1 MENLLDHTT
10 LTGSTSREDERK
22 MQPDLNLKIEL
33 SNLLSAER
41 VLTRPLDRYAYA
53 NDASYF
59 RLVPQAVVKPAS
71 INEICSLFQ
80 FSQQN
85 HIPITFRAAGTSLSG
100 QSVSNGI
107 LVALAHHWG
116 NIQVEGGGARVRA
129 QPGVVG
135 ADINNRLKPYGRR
148 MGPDPASI
156 DAAMLGGI
164 LANNS
169 SGMCC
174 GVAENAY
181 HTIHSLTLVLPN
193 GLVLD
198 TAALDAAVRLQ
209 EGAPDIANG
218 LLELRLRLLSDAA
231 LAERVRVRYQTKN
244 TDGYSLNALLDFDN
258 PIDILTHLM
267 IGSEGTLGFIAE
279 AVLNTLP
286 NYTRKYTGQ
295 LYFRNIQDA
304 ARAIAP
310 LRDSGARAAEIME
323 RAALRSVENLAGAP
337 AILRQLPDSAAA
349 ILVEYQGITAEDI
362 ASLRRISERT
372 MKELRLLHDPEF
384 TEDPAIQA
392 NLWKLRKGLFPTLGA
407 MRPKGT
413 SVMTED
419 VVFPIPRLAEAV
431 TDLQSRFHT
440 HGYEDAIIFGHAKD
454 GNLHFNFSCLLN
466 TPEEIQRLERFLDDV
481 LIMVREKYDGAL
493 KGEHGTGRAVS
504 PYLEAE
510 WGPNGMSIMR
520 DIKSLFDPSGMLN
533 PDVIINPDP
542 RAHVSNIKD
551 MPTVEDEVDKCIECG
566 FCEPRCPSRRL
577 TLTPRQRIVIR
588 REIAR
593 QRKSSADTPLLASLL
608 EDFNYSGLETCAVD
622 GLCASACPVNINTGD
637 LTKHLRA
644 GLVTPRGDKTAV
656 WLSEH
661 FMGVEKTLAFGI
673 QLAHAAESVVGAKA
687 IIGLTRFGEK
697 LTGLTLPKWN
707 TAVPHVPTRLPAT
720 RQAKADFIYFPS
732 CISRRMGV
740 PKPGMASLAE
750 TLVTVAKRAGVSL
763 WIPQDVDG
771 NCCGMPFGSK
781 GYTAAYQATR
791 QRTLE
796 RFWEWSEHGR
806 LPIVIDTT
814 SCTYTLRQYSGNLSG
829 LTPEER
835 PIFEN
840 LTLLD
845 GLELMH
851 DVLLP
856 KLELHP
862 VADAVVLHP
871 NCSCRKLNLQDKMI
885 AIASR
890 CAKTATVPLN
900 LDCCA
905 FAGDRG
911 LLFPELTAS
920 ATSLESAEV
929 NTRPYDG
936 YYSSNITCEMGMTL
950 ATRHNYHSIV
960 YLLEQASR

>member
-1 MENLLDHTT
+1 M
-10 LTGSTSREDERK
+10 
-22 MQPDLNLKIEL
+22 DLKTEL
-33 SNLLSAER
+33 SSILPEER
-41 VLTRPLDRYAYA
+41 ILTRPLERYAYA

-59 RLVPQAVVKPAS
+59 RLIPQAVVQAAS
-71 INEICSLFQ
+71 IDEIRGLFQ

-85 HIPITFRAAGTSLSG
+85 RIPLTFRAAGTSLSG

-107 LVALAHHWG
+107 LVVLARHWG
-116 NIQVEGGGARVRA
+116 NVQVEDGGARVRA

-135 ADINNRLKPYGRR
+135 SFINNVLKPYGRR
-148 MGPDPASI
+148 IGPDPASI

-174 GVAENAY
+174 GVVENAY
-181 HTIHSLTLVLPN
+181 HTLHSLTLVLPN

-198 TAALDAAVRLQ
+198 TAAPDAAARFQ
-209 EGAPDIANG
+209 EGAPEIANG
-218 LLELRLRLLSDAA
+218 LLDLRRRLLADAP

-258 PIDILTHLM
+258 PLDIMTHLM
-267 IGSEGTLGFIAE
+267 IGSEGTLAFIAE
-279 AVLNTLP
+279 AVLHTLP
-286 NYTRKYTGQ
+286 DYTRKYTGQ
-295 LYFRNIQDA
+295 LYFRNIHDA

-310 LRDSGARAAEIME
+310 LRDSGVRAAEIME

-337 AILRQLPDSAAA
+337 DILRQLPDSAAA
-349 ILVEYQGITAEDI
+349 ILVEYQGNTAEDI
-362 ASLRRISERT
+362 TRLRRISART
-372 MKELRLLHDPEF
+372 VREMNLLYDPEF

-392 NLWKLRKGLFPTLGA
+392 NLWKLRKGLFPTLSA
-407 MRPKGT
+407 MRPSGT
-413 SVMTED
+413 SIMTED
-419 VVFPIPRLAEAV
+419 LVFPVPRLAEAV

-454 GNLHFNFSCLLN
+454 GNLHFNFSCLLSSQ
-466 TPEEIQRLERFLDDV
+466 EEILRLERFMDDV
-481 LIMVREKYDGAL
+481 LGMLRDKYDGTL
-493 KGEHGTGRAVS
+493 KGEHGTGRAIS

-510 WGPNGMSIMR
+510 WGLNGLGIMR

-542 RAHVSNIKD
+542 RSHVSNIKD
-551 MPTVEDEVDKCIECG
+551 MPPVEAEVDKCIECG
-566 FCEPRCPSRRL
+566 MCEPHCPSRRL

-593 QRKSSADTPLLASLL
+593 QRNSAADAPLLASLL
-608 EDFNYSGLETCAVD
+608 EDFNYSGLDTCAVD

-644 GLVTPRGDKTAV
+644 GLVNPRGEKTAL

-661 FMGVEKTLAFGI
+661 FTGVEKALAFGV
-673 QLAHAAESVVGAKA
+673 QLAHAAESVIGVKT
-687 IIGLTRFGEK
+687 IIRLTRFGEK

-707 TAVPHVPTRLPAT
+707 TAVPHVPARLPAT
-720 RQAKADFIYFPS
+720 QRTEAAYVYFPS

-814 SCTYTLRQYSGNLSG
+814 SCTYTLRQYDGNLSG
-829 LTPEER
+829 LTLKER
-835 PIFEN
+835 HIFEK

-856 KLELHP
+856 ALEIHP
-862 VADAVVLHP
+862 VADAVILHP
-871 NCSCRKLNLQDKMI
+871 NCSSRKLNLQDKMS

-890 CAKTATVPLN
+890 CANTVTVPLN

-929 NTRPYDG
+929 NARPYDG
-936 YYSSNITCEMGMTL
+936 YYSSNITCEMGMSL
-950 ATRHNYHSIV
+950 ATQHNYHSII

>member
-1 MENLLDHTT
+1 MMDLKAE
-10 LTGSTSREDERK
+10 LTRIV
-22 MQPDLNLKIEL
+22 P
-33 SNLLSAER
+33 AER
-41 VLTRPLDRYAYA
+41 ILTRPLERYAYA

-59 RLVPQAVVKPAS
+59 RLIPKAVVQAAT
-71 INEICSLFQ
+71 IDEIRSLFR

-85 HIPITFRAAGTSLSG
+85 CIPLTFRAAGTSLSG

-107 LVALAHHWG
+107 LVVLARHWG
-116 NIQVEGGGARVRA
+116 NVLVEDGGVRVRA

-135 ADINNRLKPYGRR
+135 SFINNVLKSYGRR
-148 MGPDPASI
+148 IGPDPASI

-174 GVAENAY
+174 GVVENAY
-181 HTIHSLTLVLPN
+181 HTLHSLTLVLPN

-198 TAALDAAVRLQ
+198 TASPDATARFQ
-209 EGAPDIANG
+209 EGAPEIFTG
-218 LLELRLRLLSDAA
+218 LLDLRRRLLADAP
-231 LAERVRVRYQTKN
+231 LSERVRLRYQTKN
-244 TDGYSLNALLDFDN
+244 TDGYSLNALLDFDQ

-279 AVLNTLP
+279 AVLHTLP
-286 NYTRKYTGQ
+286 DYTRKYTGQ
-295 LYFRNIQDA
+295 LYFKNIHDA
-304 ARAIAP
+304 AHAIAP

-323 RAALRSVENLAGAP
+323 RAALRSVENLTGAP
-337 AILRQLPDSAAA
+337 VILRQLPDSAAA
-349 ILVEYQGITAEDI
+349 ILVEYQGNTAEDLD
-362 ASLRRISERT
+362 SLRRISART
-372 MKELRLLHDPEF
+372 VQEMSLLYDPEF
-384 TEDPAIQA
+384 TEDPVIQA

-419 VVFPIPRLAEAV
+419 LVFPVPRLAEGV
-431 TDLQSRFHT
+431 TDLQSRFKT

-454 GNLHFNFSCLLN
+454 GNLHFNFSCLLSSQQ
-466 TPEEIQRLERFLDDV
+466 EILRLESFLDDV
-481 LIMVREKYDGAL
+481 FGMLRTKYDGAL

-510 WGPNGMSIMR
+510 WGFNGLGIIR
-520 DIKSLFDPSGMLN
+520 DIKNLFDPSGMLN
-533 PDVIINPDP
+533 PGVIINPDP
-542 RAHVSNIKD
+542 RAHVSDIKD
-551 MPTVEDEVDKCIECG
+551 MPPVEEEVDKCIECG

-577 TLTPRQRIVIR
+577 TMTPRQRIVIR

-593 QRKSSADTPLLASLL
+593 QRNASAGSPLLASLL
-608 EDFNYSGLETCAVD
+608 DDYNYSGLDTCAVD

-644 GLVTPRGDKTAV
+644 GLVKPQGEKTAL
-656 WLSEH
+656 WLVEH
-661 FMGVEKTLAFGI
+661 FTGVEKTISLGI
-673 QLAHAAESVVGAKA
+673 NLAHATESVIGTKA
-687 IIGLTRFGEK
+687 ILGLTRLGEK
-697 LTGLTLPKWN
+697 ITGLTLPKWN
-707 TAVPHVPTRLPAT
+707 AAVPHVPTRLPAT
-720 RQAKADFIYFPS
+720 QQTGAAYVYFPS
-732 CISRRMGV
+732 CISRRMGI

-750 TLVTVAKRAGVSL
+750 TLVTVARRAGVPL
-763 WIPQDVDG
+763 WIPADVDG

-781 GYTAAYQATR
+781 GYTSASQAIR
-791 QRTLE
+791 QHTLE
-796 RFWEWSEHGR
+796 RFWEWSDHGR
-806 LPIVIDTT
+806 LPVVIDTT
-814 SCTYTLRQYSGNLSG
+814 SCTYTLRQYAGNLSS
-829 LTPEER
+829 LTPAER
-835 PIFEN
+835 LIFEK

-856 KLELHP
+856 SLEIHP
-862 VADAVVLHP
+862 LAEAVVLHP
-871 NCSCRKLNLQDKMI
+871 NCSSRKLNLQDKMT

-890 CAKTATVPLN
+890 CAKTVTVPLN

-920 ATSLESAEV
+920 ATSMESAEV
-929 NTRPYDG
+929 NSRPYDG

-950 ATRHNYHSIV
+950 ATRHNYHSII
-960 YLLEQASR
+960 YLLEKASR

>member
-1 MENLLDHTT
+1 MDLKNELCSILP
-10 LTGSTSREDERK
+10 EER
-22 MQPDLNLKIEL
+22 I
-33 SNLLSAER
+33 
-41 VLTRPLDRYAYA
+41 LTRPLERYAYA

-59 RLVPQAVVKPAS
+59 LLIPQAVVQPAS
-71 INEICSLFQ
+71 INEIRGLFQ

-85 HIPITFRAAGTSLSG
+85 HIPLTFRAAGTSLSG

-107 LVALAHHWG
+107 LVVLARHWG
-116 NIQVEGGGARVRA
+116 NVHVEDGGARLRA

-135 ADINNRLKPYGRR
+135 GFINNVLKPFGRR
-148 MGPDPASI
+148 IGPDPASI
-156 DAAMLGGI
+156 DTAMLGGI

-174 GVAENAY
+174 GVLENAY

-198 TAALDAAVRLQ
+198 TAAPDAAARFQ
-209 EGAPDIANG
+209 EGAPDIFDG
-218 LLELRLRLLSDAA
+218 LLALRQRLLADVP
-231 LAERVRVRYQTKN
+231 LAERVRLRYLTKN
-244 TDGYSLNALLDFDN
+244 TDGYSLNALLDFNN

-279 AVLNTLP
+279 AVLHTLP
-286 NYTRKYTGQ
+286 DYTRKYTGQ

-310 LRDSGARAAEIME
+310 LRDSGVRAAEIME
-323 RAALRSVENLAGAP
+323 RAALRSVENLTGAP
-337 AILRQLPDSAAA
+337 AILRQLPESAAA
-349 ILVEYQGITAEDI
+349 ILVEYQGNTAEELANI
-362 ASLRRISERT
+362 RRISART
-372 MKELRLLHDPEF
+372 VREMSLFSDPEF
-384 TEDPAIQA
+384 TEDPVVQA
-392 NLWKLRKGLFPTLGA
+392 NLWKLRKGLFPTMGA
-407 MRPKGT
+407 MRPRGN

-419 VVFPIPRLAEAV
+419 LVFPVPRLAEAV
-431 TDLQSRFHT
+431 TDLRSKFQT

-454 GNLHFNFSCLLN
+454 GNLHFNFSCLLSSQ
-466 TPEEIQRLERFLDDV
+466 EEIQRLERFLEDV
-481 LIMVREKYDGAL
+481 LVMLRDKYDGAL

-504 PYLEAE
+504 SFLEAE
-510 WGPNGMSIMR
+510 WGPNGFGIMR

-533 PDVIINPDP
+533 PGVIINPEP
-542 RAHVSNIKD
+542 RSHISNIKD

-566 FCEPRCPSRRL
+566 YCEPRCPSRRL

-588 REIAR
+588 REVAR
-593 QRKSSADTPLLASLL
+593 LRNSASDAPLLASLL
-608 EDFNYSGLETCAVD
+608 EDYNYSGLDTCAVD
-622 GLCASACPVNINTGD
+622 GMCASACPVNINTGD
-637 LTKHLRA
+637 LTKHLRV
-644 GLVTPRGDKTAV
+644 GMVTARGEKTAL

-661 FMGVEKTLAFGI
+661 FVEVERTLGLGI
-673 QLAHAAESVVGAKA
+673 RLGHLAEKVIGAKS
-687 IIGLTRFGEK
+687 ITRLIRFGEK
-697 LTGLTLPKWN
+697 LSGQTLPKWN
-707 TAVPHVPTRLPAT
+707 EAVPHVPSRRPFT
-720 RQAKADFIYFPS
+720 RQANADYVYFPS
-732 CISRRMGV
+732 CISRRLGK
-740 PKPGMASLAE
+740 PKAGMASLAE
-750 TLVTVAKRAGVSL
+750 TVVTVAERAGVSL

-781 GYTAAYQATR
+781 GYTAAYKATR
-791 QRTLE
+791 RKTLE

-806 LPIVIDTT
+806 LPIVMDTT
-814 SCTYTLRQYSGNLSG
+814 SCTYTLRQYADNLNG

-835 PIFEN
+835 QIFEK

-856 KLELHP
+856 ALEVHP
-862 VADAVVLHP
+862 VMEAVVLHP
-871 NCSCRKLNLQDKMI
+871 NCSSRKLNLQDKMT

-890 CAKTATVPLN
+890 CAKTVTVPLR

-920 ATSLESAEV
+920 ATALESAEV
-929 NTRPYDG
+929 IARSYDG
-936 YYSSNITCEMGMTL
+936 YYSSNITCEMGMTQ
-950 ATRHNYHSIV
+950 ATQHNYHSII
-960 YLLEQASR
+960 YLLEQASRVSPA

>member
-1 MENLLDHTT
+1 MDI
-10 LTGSTSREDERK
+10 
-22 MQPDLNLKIEL
+22 KIEL
-33 SNLLSAER
+33 ASILPEER
-41 VLTRPLDRYAYA
+41 ILTRPLERYAYA

-59 RLVPQAVVKPAS
+59 LLIPQAVVQPTS
-71 INEICSLFQ
+71 IDEIRGLFR

-85 HIPITFRAAGTSLSG
+85 RIPLTFRAAGSSLSG

-107 LVALAHHWG
+107 LVVLARHWG
-116 NIQVEGGGARVRA
+116 NVHVEDGGERVRA

-135 ADINNRLKPYGRR
+135 GFINNVLKPYGRR
-148 MGPDPASI
+148 IGPDPASI
-156 DAAMLGGI
+156 DTAMLGGI

-174 GVAENAY
+174 GVQENSY
-181 HTIHSLTLVLPN
+181 HTIQSLTLVLPN

-198 TAALDAAVRLQ
+198 TAAPDAAARFQ
-209 EGAPDIANG
+209 EGAPDIFDG
-218 LLELRLRLLSDAA
+218 LLALRQRLLADVP
-231 LAERVRVRYQTKN
+231 LAERVRQRYRTKN

-279 AVLNTLP
+279 AVLKTLP
-286 NYTRKYTGQ
+286 DYTRKYTGQ

-304 ARAIAP
+304 ARAITP
-310 LRDSGARAAEIME
+310 LRDSGVRAAEIME
-323 RAALRSVENLAGAP
+323 REALRSVENLARAP

-349 ILVEYQGITAEDI
+349 ILVEYQTNTAEELANI
-362 ASLRRISERT
+362 RRICART
-372 MKELRLLHDPEF
+372 VREMSLLYAPEF
-384 TEDPAIQA
+384 TEDPLVQA
-392 NLWKLRKGLFPTLGA
+392 NLWKLRKGLFPTMGA
-407 MRPKGT
+407 MRPRGN

-419 VVFPIPRLAEAV
+419 LVFPVPRLAEAV
-431 TDLQSRFHT
+431 TDLRSKFQT

-454 GNLHFNFSCLLN
+454 GNLHFNFSCLLSSQ
-466 TPEEIQRLERFLDDV
+466 EEIQRLERFLGDV
-481 LIMVREKYDGAL
+481 LVMVRDKYDGAL

-504 PYLEAE
+504 PFLEAE
-510 WGPNGMSIMR
+510 WGPNGFGIMR

-533 PDVIINPDP
+533 PGVIINPDP
-542 RAHVSNIKD
+542 RSHFSNIKD
-551 MPTVEDEVDKCIECG
+551 MPAVEDEVDKCIECG
-566 FCEPRCPSRRL
+566 YCEPRCPSRRL

-593 QRKSSADTPLLASLL
+593 LRNSASDTPLLASLL
-608 EDFNYSGLETCAVD
+608 EDYNYSGLDTCAVD

-644 GLVTPRGDKTAV
+644 GMVTARGEKTAL
-656 WLSEH
+656 WLSKH
-661 FMGVEKTLAFGI
+661 FVEVERMLGLGV
-673 QLAHAAESVVGAKA
+673 QLGHLAESV
-687 IIGLTRFGEK
+687 IGVKSITGLIRFGEK
-697 LTGLTLPKWN
+697 LSGQTLPKWN
-707 TAVPHVPTRLPAT
+707 AAVPHVPNHRPVT
-720 RQAKADFIYFPS
+720 RQANADYVYFPS
-732 CISRRMGV
+732 CISRRLGK
-740 PKPGMASLAE
+740 PKAGIASLAE
-750 TLVTVAKRAGVSL
+750 TVVTVAERAGVSL

-781 GYTAAYQATR
+781 GHTAAFKATR
-791 QRTLE
+791 RKTLE
-796 RFWEWSEHGR
+796 HFWKWSDHGR

-814 SCTYTLRQYSGNLSG
+814 SCTYTLHQFADNLAD
-829 LTPEER
+829 LTAEER
-835 PIFEN
+835 QIFEK

-856 KLELHP
+856 ALEIHP
-862 VADAVVLHP
+862 VMEAVVLHP
-871 NCSCRKLNLQDKMI
+871 NCSSRKLNLQDKMT

-890 CAKTATVPLN
+890 CAKSVTVPLR

-920 ATSLESAEV
+920 ATALESAEV
-929 NTRPYDG
+929 NARSYAG
-936 YYSSNITCEMGMTL
+936 YYSSNITCEMGMSL
-950 ATRHNYHSIV
+950 ATQHNYHSII
-960 YLLEQASR
+960 YLLEQASRVSSE

>member
-1 MENLLDHTT
+1 
-10 LTGSTSREDERK
+10 DEIRG
-22 MQPDLNLKIEL
+22 
-33 SNLLSAER
+33 
-41 VLTRPLDRYAYA
+41 
-53 NDASYF
+53 
-59 RLVPQAVVKPAS
+59 
-71 INEICSLFQ
+71 LFQ

-85 HIPITFRAAGTSLSG
+85 RIPLTFRAAGTSLSG

-107 LVALAHHWG
+107 LVVLSRHWG
-116 NIQVEGGGARVRA
+116 NVHVEGGGARVRA

-135 ADINNRLKPYGRR
+135 TFINNVLKPYGRR
-148 MGPDPASI
+148 IGPDPASI

-174 GVAENAY
+174 GVVENAY
-181 HTIHSLTLVLPN
+181 HTLHSLTLVLPN
-193 GLVLD
+193 GMVLD
-198 TAALDAAVRLQ
+198 TAAPDATARFQ
-209 EGAPDIANG
+209 EEAPEIANG
-218 LLELRLRLLSDAA
+218 LLDLRRRLLADAP
-231 LAERVRVRYQTKN
+231 LAERVRLRYQTKN

-279 AVLNTLP
+279 AVLHTLP
-286 NYTRKYTGQ
+286 DYTRKYTGQ

-337 AILRQLPDSAAA
+337 VILRQLPDAAAA
-349 ILVEYQGITAEDI
+349 ILVEYQGNTAEEI
-362 ASLRRISERT
+362 NNLRRISART
-372 MKELRLLHDPEF
+372 VREMRLLYDPEF
-384 TEDPAIQA
+384 TEDPTIQA
-392 NLWKLRKGLFPTLGA
+392 NLWKLRKGLFPTMGA
-407 MRPKGT
+407 MRPKGY

-419 VVFPIPRLAEAV
+419 LVFPVPRLAEAII
-431 TDLQSRFHT
+431 DLKSRFQT

-466 TPEEIQRLERFLDDV
+466 RQEEILRLERFLDDV
-481 LIMVREKYDGAL
+481 LAMVRNKYDGAL

-510 WGPNGMSIMR
+510 WGLNGLGIMR
-520 DIKSLFDPSGMLN
+520 DIKFLFDPSGMLN
-533 PDVIINPDP
+533 PDVIINSNP
-542 RAHVSNIKD
+542 RSHVSDIKD
-551 MPTVEDEVDKCIECG
+551 MPPVEAEVDKCIECG

-588 REIAR
+588 REITR
-593 QRKSSADTPLLASLL
+593 QRNSSANTPLLAALL
-608 EDFNYSGLETCAVD
+608 EDFNYSGLDTCAVD

-644 GLVTPRGDKTAV
+644 GLVTSHGEKTAL
-656 WLSEH
+656 WLAEH
-661 FMGVEKTLAFGI
+661 FTGVEKTLAFGI
-673 QLAHAAESVVGAKA
+673 QLGHAAEAVMGAKA
-687 IIGLTRFGEK
+687 ITGLTRFGEK

-707 TAVPHVPTRLPAT
+707 TAVPYVPTRRPAT
-720 RQAKADFIYFPS
+720 QKSEADYVYFPS
-732 CISRRMGV
+732 CISRRMGI
-740 PKPGMASLAE
+740 PKPGMPSLAE
-750 TLVTVAKRAGVSL
+750 TFVTIAKRAGVAL

-781 GYTAAYQATR
+781 GYTAASQAIR
-791 QRTLE
+791 QRTLKH
-796 RFWEWSEHGR
+796 FWEWSEQGR

-814 SCTYTLRQYSGNLSG
+814 SCTYTLRQYAGNPAD

-835 PIFEN
+835 LIYEK

-856 KLELHP
+856 ALEIHP
-862 VADAVVLHP
+862 VEEAVVLHP
-871 NCSCRKLNLQDKMI
+871 NCSSRKLNLQDKMS

-890 CAKTATVPLN
+890 CAKTVTVPLN

-929 NTRPYDG
+929 KAHSYDG

-950 ATRHNYHSIV
+950 ATQHNYHSII
-960 YLLEQASR
+960 YLLEKASRVSFQ

>member
-1 MENLLDHTT
+1 MHLKTE
-10 LTGSTSREDERK
+10 LTSIL
-22 MQPDLNLKIEL
+22 P
-33 SNLLSAER
+33 AER
-41 VLTRPLDRYAYA
+41 ILTRPLERYAYA

-59 RLVPQAVVKPAS
+59 RLIPQAVVHPAS
-71 INEICSLFQ
+71 INEVCGLFQ
-80 FSQQN
+80 FSQHN
-85 HIPITFRAAGTSLSG
+85 HIPLTFRAAGTSLSG
-100 QSVSNGI
+100 QSISNGI
-107 LVALAHHWG
+107 LVVLARHWG
-116 NIQVEGGGARVRA
+116 NVQVEAGGARVRA

-135 ADINNRLKPYGRR
+135 TFINNILKPYGRR
-148 MGPDPASI
+148 IGPDPASI

-174 GVAENAY
+174 GVVENAY
-181 HTIHSLTLVLPN
+181 HTLHSLTLVLPN

-198 TAALDAAVRLQ
+198 TAAPHAAARFQ
-209 EGAPDIANG
+209 EGAPQIYNG
-218 LLELRLRLLSDAA
+218 LLDLRRRLLADSP
-231 LAERVRVRYQTKN
+231 LAERVRLRYQTKN
-244 TDGYSLNALLDFDN
+244 TDGYSLNALLDFDQ
-258 PIDILTHLM
+258 PLDILTHLM

-279 AVLNTLP
+279 AVLHTLP
-286 NYTRKYTGQ
+286 DYTRKYTGQ
-295 LYFRNIQDA
+295 LYFKNIHEA

-310 LRDSGARAAEIME
+310 LCDSGARAAEIME

-337 AILRQLPDSAAA
+337 DILRQLPDSAAA
-349 ILVEYQGITAEDI
+349 ILVEYQGNTAEDI
-362 ASLRRISERT
+362 ANLRGISART
-372 MKELRLLHDPEF
+372 VREMNLLYEPGF

-392 NLWKLRKGLFPTLGA
+392 NLWKLRKGMFPTLGA

-419 VVFPIPRLAEAV
+419 VVFPVPRLAEAI

-454 GNLHFNFSCLLN
+454 GNLHFNFSCLLSSQQ
-466 TPEEIQRLERFLDDV
+466 EILRLERFLDDV
-481 LIMVREKYDGAL
+481 FAMVRDKYDGAL

-504 PYLEAE
+504 SYLEAE
-510 WGPNGMSIMR
+510 WGRNGLGIMR
-520 DIKSLFDPSGMLN
+520 DIKSLFDPSGLLN
-533 PDVIINPDP
+533 PDVLINPDP
-542 RAHVSNIKD
+542 RAHVSDIKD
-551 MPTVEDEVDKCIECG
+551 MPTVETEVDKCIECG
-566 FCEPRCPSRRL
+566 FCELRCPSRRL

-593 QRKSSADTPLLASLL
+593 QRNSADTSLL
-608 EDFNYSGLETCAVD
+608 TSLMEDFNYSGLETCAVD

-644 GLVTPRGDKTAV
+644 GLVTPRGEKNAL
-656 WLSEH
+656 WLAEH
-661 FMGVEKTLAFGI
+661 FTEVEKALAVGVR
-673 QLAHAAESVVGAKA
+673 LAHAAESIIGAQA

-707 TAVPHVPTRLPAT
+707 AAVPHVPARLPAT
-720 RQAKADFIYFPS
+720 QRTEAVYVYFPS

-750 TLVTVAKRAGVSL
+750 TFVTVARRAGVPL
-763 WIPQDVDG
+763 WIPPDVDG

-781 GYTAAYQATR
+781 GYTAAFQATR

-814 SCTYTLRQYSGNLSG
+814 SCTYTLRQVAGNLSD
-829 LTPEER
+829 LTPAQR
-835 PIFEN
+835 PIFEK

-856 KLELHP
+856 ALEIHP
-862 VADAVVLHP
+862 LAEAVVLHP
-871 NCSCRKLNLQDKMI
+871 NCSSRKLNLQDKMTSI
-885 AIASR
+885 AR
-890 CAKTATVPLN
+890 QCTKTVTVPLN

-929 NTRPYDG
+929 NARPYDG
-936 YYSSNITCEMGMTL
+936 YYSSNITCEMGMSL
-950 ATRHNYHSIV
+950 ATQHNYHSII
-960 YLLEQASR
+960 YLLEQASRSSSQ

>member
-1 MENLLDHTT
+1 M
-10 LTGSTSREDERK
+10 
-22 MQPDLNLKIEL
+22 DLKTKL
-33 SNLLSAER
+33 SNILPEKCI
-41 VLTRPLDRYAYA
+41 LTRPLERYAYA

-59 RLVPQAVVKPAS
+59 RLIPQAVVQAAS
-71 INEICSLFQ
+71 IDEIRSLFH
-80 FSQQN
+80 FSQNN
-85 HIPITFRAAGTSLSG
+85 HIPLTFRAAGTSLSG

-107 LVALAHHWG
+107 LVVLAHHWG
-116 NIQVEGGGARVRA
+116 NIQVEDGGVLVRA

-135 ADINNRLKPYGRR
+135 TYINNVLKPYGRR
-148 MGPDPASI
+148 IGPDPASS

-174 GVAENAY
+174 GVVENAY
-181 HTIHSLTLVLPN
+181 HTLHSLTLVLPN

-198 TAALDAAVRLQ
+198 TAAPDAVARLQ
-209 EGAPDIANG
+209 EGAPEITNG
-218 LLELRLRLLSDAA
+218 LLDLRRRLLADIP
-231 LAERVRVRYQTKN
+231 LAERVRQRYQIKN
-244 TDGYSLNALLDFDN
+244 TDGYSLNALLDFER

-279 AVLNTLP
+279 AVLHTLP
-286 NYTRKYTGQ
+286 EYSRKYTGM
-295 LYFRNIQDA
+295 LYFKNINDA
-304 ARAIAP
+304 ARAIAR
-310 LRDSGARAAEIME
+310 LRDSGARAVEIME

-337 AILRQLPDSAAA
+337 DILRQLPDSAAA
-349 ILVEYQGITAEDI
+349 ILAEYQGNSAEDI
-362 ASLRRISERT
+362 ASLRRSTDRT
-372 MKELRLLHDPEF
+372 MQELSLLYDPKF
-384 TEDPAIQA
+384 TEDPLIQS
-392 NLWKLRKGLFPTLGA
+392 NLWKLRKGILPSVAA
-407 MRPKGT
+407 MRPRGT
-413 SVMTED
+413 GVMTED
-419 VVFPIPRLAEAV
+419 LVFPVPRLAEAI
-431 TDLQSRFHT
+431 TDLQSRFQT
-440 HGYEDAIIFGHAKD
+440 HGYADSVIFGHAKD
-454 GNLHFNFSCLLN
+454 GNLHFNFSYLLN
-466 TPEEIQRLERFLDDV
+466 SQEEILRLKHFLDDV
-481 LIMVREKYDGAL
+481 LVMVRNKYDGSL

-510 WGPNGMSIMR
+510 WGPNGIGIMR

-533 PDVIINPDP
+533 PGVIINPDP
-542 RAHVSNIKD
+542 SSHVSNIKD

-566 FCEPRCPSRRL
+566 YCEPRCPSRRL
-577 TLTPRQRIVIR
+577 TMTPRQRIVIR

-593 QRKSSADTPLLASLL
+593 QRESDPKGSLLTGLL
-608 EDFNYSGLETCAVD
+608 EDFNYFGLDTCAVD

-637 LTKHLRA
+637 LTKYLRA
-644 GLVTPRGDKTAV
+644 GLVTPKGEELAL
-656 WLSEH
+656 WLSGH
-661 FMGVEKTLAFGI
+661 FSGVEKTLAFGI
-673 QLAHAAESVVGAKA
+673 RIAHSAESL
-687 IIGLTRFGEK
+687 IGPNGVIRLTRFGEK

-707 TAVPHVPTRLPAT
+707 RAVPYVPSRRPVTY
-720 RQAKADFIYFPS
+720 RQDADYVYFPS

-750 TLVTVAKRAGVSL
+750 ILVTVAERAGISL

-781 GYTAAYQATR
+781 GFTAANQATR
-791 QRTLE
+791 RRTLE
-796 RFWEWSEHGR
+796 RFWEWSGHGR

-814 SCTYTLRQYSGNLSG
+814 SCTYTLRQYAGNLSE
-829 LTPEER
+829 LTPQER
-835 PIFEN
+835 QIFEK

-856 KLELHP
+856 ALKVHP
-862 VADAVVLHP
+862 VAEAVVLHP
-871 NCSCRKLNLQDKMI
+871 NCSCRKLNLQDKMT

-890 CAKTATVPLN
+890 CAKTVTVPLN

-929 NTRPYDG
+929 NTRLYDG

-950 ATRHNYHSIV
+950 ATQHNYQSIV
-960 YLLEQASR
+960 YLLEQASREDR

>member
-1 MENLLDHTT
+1 
-10 LTGSTSREDERK
+10 
-22 MQPDLNLKIEL
+22 
-33 SNLLSAER
+33 
-41 VLTRPLDRYAYA
+41 
-53 NDASYF
+53 
-59 RLVPQAVVKPAS
+59 
-71 INEICSLFQ
+71 
-80 FSQQN
+80 
-85 HIPITFRAAGTSLSG
+85 
-100 QSVSNGI
+100 
-107 LVALAHHWG
+107 
-116 NIQVEGGGARVRA
+116 
-129 QPGVVG
+129 
-135 ADINNRLKPYGRR
+135 
-148 MGPDPASI
+148 
-156 DAAMLGGI
+156 
-164 LANNS
+164 
-169 SGMCC
+169 
-174 GVAENAY
+174 
-181 HTIHSLTLVLPN
+181 
-193 GLVLD
+193 
-198 TAALDAAVRLQ
+198 
-209 EGAPDIANG
+209 
-218 LLELRLRLLSDAA
+218 
-231 LAERVRVRYQTKN
+231 
-244 TDGYSLNALLDFDN
+244 
-258 PIDILTHLM
+258 
-267 IGSEGTLGFIAE
+267 LGFIAE

-286 NYTRKYTGQ
+286 DYTRKYTGQ
-295 LYFRNIQDA
+295 LYFKNIHDA

-349 ILVEYQGITAEDI
+349 ILVEYQGNTAEEMD
-362 ASLRRISERT
+362 SLQRISART
-372 MKELRLLHDPEF
+372 AREMSLLYDPEF
-384 TEDPAIQA
+384 TEDPVIQA

-419 VVFPIPRLAEAV
+419 VVFPVPRLAEAV

-454 GNLHFNFSCLLN
+454 GNLHFNFSCLLSGQD
-466 TPEEIQRLERFLDDV
+466 EILRLEHFLDDV
-481 LIMVREKYDGAL
+481 FAMVRNKYDGVL

-510 WGPNGMSIMR
+510 WGRNGLNIMC

-533 PDVIINPDP
+533 PNVIINPDP
-542 RAHVSNIKD
+542 RSHISDIKD
-551 MPTVEDEVDKCIECG
+551 MPTVEEEVDKCIECG
-566 FCEPRCPSRRL
+566 FCELRCPSRRL

-593 QRKSSADTPLLASLL
+593 QRNSTADIPLLDSLL
-608 EDFNYSGLETCAVD
+608 KDFNYSGLDTCAVD

-644 GLVTPRGDKTAV
+644 GLVTPRGEKSARF
-656 WLSEH
+656 LSDH
-661 FMGVEKTLAFGI
+661 FAGIEKSLAFGI
-673 QLAHAAESVVGAKA
+673 RLGHVAESVIGMKA

-707 TAVPHVPTRLPAT
+707 AAVPHVPTRLPVT
-720 RQAKADFIYFPS
+720 RRSEAAYVYFPS

-740 PKPGMASLAE
+740 PKPGMDSLAG
-750 TLVTVAKRAGVSL
+750 TLVTVANRAGVSL
-763 WIPQDVDG
+763 WIPPDVDG

-781 GYTAAYQATR
+781 GYTDAYQATR

-814 SCTYTLRQYSGNLSG
+814 SCTYTLRQYAGNLSA
-829 LTPEER
+829 LTPDEQC
-835 PIFEN
+835 IFEK

-856 KLELHP
+856 VLEVHS
-862 VADAVVLHP
+862 VVDAVVLHP
-871 NCSCRKLNLQDKMI
+871 NCSSRKLNLQDKMI
-885 AIASR
+885 SIARR
-890 CAKTATVPLN
+890 CAKTVTVPLN

-929 NTRPYDG
+929 NARPYDG
-936 YYSSNITCEMGMTL
+936 YYSSNITCEMGMSL
-950 ATRHNYHSIV
+950 ATQHNYHSII
-960 YLLEQASR
+960 YLLEQASRG

>member
-1 MENLLDHTT
+1 MDLKTE
-10 LTGSTSREDERK
+10 LTSIL
-22 MQPDLNLKIEL
+22 P
-33 SNLLSAER
+33 
-41 VLTRPLDRYAYA
+41 TRRILMHPLERYAYA
-53 NDASYF
+53 SDASYF
-59 RLVPQAVVKPAS
+59 RLIPQAVVQPAS
-71 INEICSLFQ
+71 INEIHDLFQ
-80 FSQQN
+80 FSQHN
-85 HIPITFRAAGTSLSG
+85 RIPLTFRAAGTSLCG
-100 QSVSNGI
+100 QSVSSGI

-116 NIQVEGGGARVRA
+116 NVQVEDGGALVRA

-135 ADINNRLKPYGRR
+135 SFINSVLKPFNRR
-148 MGPDPASI
+148 IGPDPASL

-198 TAALDAAVRLQ
+198 TAALHAAAAFQ
-209 EGAPDIANG
+209 EEAPQIYNG
-218 LLELRLRLLSDAA
+218 LLDLRRRLLADAP
-231 LAERVRVRYQTKN
+231 LAERVSKRYRTKN
-244 TDGYSLNALLDFDN
+244 TDGYSLNALIDFN
-258 PIDILTHLM
+258 QPLDILTHLM

-279 AVLNTLP
+279 AVLHTLP
-286 NYTRKYTGQ
+286 DYTLKYTGQ
-295 LYFRNIQDA
+295 LYFKNIYDA

-323 RAALRSVENLAGAP
+323 RAALRSVENLSGAP
-337 AILRQLPDSAAA
+337 DILRQLPDSAAA
-349 ILVEYQGITAEDI
+349 ILVEYQGNTAEDI
-362 ASLRRISERT
+362 ANLRRVSTRT
-372 MKELRLLHDPEF
+372 VREMNLLYDPEF
-384 TEDPAIQA
+384 TEDPTLQTT
-392 NLWKLRKGLFPTLGA
+392 LWKLRKGLFPAIGA
-407 MRPKGT
+407 MRPNGT
-413 SVMTED
+413 SVITED
-419 VVFPIPRLAEAV
+419 LVFPVPRLAEAV

-454 GNLHFNFSCLLN
+454 GNLHFVFSCLLN
-466 TPEEIQRLERFLDDV
+466 NQEEVQRLERFMDDV
-481 LIMVREKYDGAL
+481 LVMVRDKYDGAL
-493 KGEHGTGRAVS
+493 KGEHGTGRAIS

-510 WGPNGMSIMR
+510 WGSNGLGIMR
-520 DIKSLFDPSGMLN
+520 DIKSLFDPTGMLN
-533 PDVIINPDP
+533 PGVIINPNL
-542 RAHVSNIKD
+542 RSHVSDIKD
-551 MPTVEDEVDKCIECG
+551 MPSVEAEVDKCIECG
-566 FCEPRCPSRRL
+566 LCEVRCPSRRL
-577 TLTPRQRIVIR
+577 TMTPRQRIVIR

-593 QRKSSADTPLLASLL
+593 QRNSVAVTPLLASLL
-608 EDFNYSGLETCAVD
+608 EDFNYSGLDTCAVD

-644 GLVTPRGDKTAV
+644 GLVTSRGEKTAL
-656 WLSEH
+656 WLSGH
-661 FMGVEKTLAFGI
+661 FTEVEKILAFVI
-673 QLAHAAESVVGAKA
+673 QLAHSAESVIGVKA
-687 IIGLTRFGEK
+687 IIGLTQVAEK

-707 TAVPHVPTRLPAT
+707 MAIPQVPPQLPAT
-720 RQAKADFIYFPS
+720 QRTEADYVYFPS

-814 SCTYTLRQYSGNLSG
+814 SCTYTLRQYTGNLSN

-835 PIFEN
+835 LIFEK

-851 DVLLP
+851 DILLP
-856 KLELHP
+856 ELEIHQMTK
-862 VADAVVLHP
+862 AVVLHP
-871 NCSCRKLNLQDKMI
+871 NCSSRKMNLQDKMS

-890 CAKTATVPLN
+890 CVKTVTVPLN

-920 ATSLESAEV
+920 ATSVESAEV

-936 YYSSNITCEMGMTL
+936 YYSSNITCEMGMSL
-950 ATRHNYHSIV
+950 ATQHNYHSIV

>member
-1 MENLLDHTT
+1 M
-10 LTGSTSREDERK
+10 
-22 MQPDLNLKIEL
+22 DLKNEL
-33 SNLLSAER
+33 SSILPEER
-41 VLTRPLDRYAYA
+41 ILTRPLERYAYA

-59 RLVPQAVVKPAS
+59 RLIPQAVVQAAS
-71 INEICSLFQ
+71 IDEIRGLFK

-85 HIPITFRAAGTSLSG
+85 RIPLTFRAAGTSLSG
-100 QSVSNGI
+100 QAVSNGI
-107 LVALAHHWG
+107 LVVLARHWG
-116 NIQVEGGGARVRA
+116 NVQVEDGGARVRA

-135 ADINNRLKPYGRR
+135 SFINNVLKPYGRR
-148 MGPDPASI
+148 IGPDPASI

-174 GVAENAY
+174 GVVENAY
-181 HTIHSLTLVLPN
+181 HTLHSLTLVFPN

-198 TAALDAAVRLQ
+198 TAAPDAASRFQ
-209 EGAPDIANG
+209 EGAPEIANG
-218 LLELRLRLLSDAA
+218 LLDLRRRLLADGP

-258 PIDILTHLM
+258 PLDILTHLM

-279 AVLNTLP
+279 AVLHTLP
-286 NYTRKYTGQ
+286 DYTRKYTGQ
-295 LYFRNIQDA
+295 LYFKNIHDA

-337 AILRQLPDSAAA
+337 VILRQLPDSAAA
-349 ILVEYQGITAEDI
+349 ILVEYQGNTAEDI
-362 ASLRRISERT
+362 ASLRRISART
-372 MKELRLLHDPEF
+372 VQEMSLLYNPEF

-407 MRPKGT
+407 MRPRGT

-419 VVFPIPRLAEAV
+419 LVFPVPRLAEAV

-454 GNLHFNFSCLLN
+454 GNLHFNFSCLLSSQ
-466 TPEEIQRLERFLDDV
+466 EEILRLERFMDDV
-481 LIMVREKYDGAL
+481 LAMLRDKYDGAL
-493 KGEHGTGRAVS
+493 KGEHGTGRAMS

-510 WGPNGMSIMR
+510 WGRNGLGIMR

-533 PDVIINPDP
+533 PNVIINPDP
-542 RAHVSNIKD
+542 RSHVSDIKD
-551 MPTVEDEVDKCIECG
+551 MPPVEVEVDKCIECG

-593 QRKSSADTPLLASLL
+593 QHNAVTDALLLDSLL
-608 EDFNYSGLETCAVD
+608 EDYNYYGLDTCAVD

-644 GLVTPRGDKTAV
+644 GLVTPRGENTAL

-661 FMGVEKTLAFGI
+661 FTGVEKTLAFGI
-673 QLAHAAESVVGAKA
+673 QLAHATESVIGAKA
-687 IIGLTRFGEK
+687 IIALTRFGEK

-707 TAVPHVPTRLPAT
+707 TAVPNVPARLPAT
-720 RQAKADFIYFPS
+720 QRMEAAYVYFPS

-750 TLVTVAKRAGVSL
+750 TLILVAKRAGVSL

-781 GYTAAYQATR
+781 GYTIAYQATR

-814 SCTYTLRQYSGNLSG
+814 SCTYTLRQYVGNLSG

-835 PIFEN
+835 LIFEK
-840 LTLLD
+840 LTILD

-856 KLELHP
+856 ALEINP
-862 VADAVVLHP
+862 VAEAVILHP
-871 NCSCRKLNLQDKMI
+871 NCSSRKLNLQDKMTS
-885 AIASR
+885 IASC
-890 CAKTATVPLN
+890 CAKTVTVPLN

-929 NTRPYDG
+929 NARPYDG
-936 YYSSNITCEMGMTL
+936 YYSSNITCEMGMSL
-950 ATRHNYHSIV
+950 ATQHNYHSII

>member
-1 MENLLDHTT
+1 MDLKNE
-10 LTGSTSREDERK
+10 LTSIL
-22 MQPDLNLKIEL
+22 P
-33 SNLLSAER
+33 AER
-41 VLTRPLDRYAYA
+41 ILTSFFERYAYA

-59 RLVPQAVVKPAS
+59 RLIPQAVVHPAS
-71 INEICSLFQ
+71 IDEICGLFQ

-85 HIPITFRAAGTSLSG
+85 RIPLTFRTAGSSLSG

-107 LVALAHHWG
+107 LVVLARHWG
-116 NIQVEGGGARVRA
+116 KVQVEAGGALVRS

-135 ADINNRLKPYGRR
+135 AYINNVLKPYGRR

-174 GVAENAY
+174 GVVENAY
-181 HTIHSLTLVLPN
+181 HTLHSLTLVLPN

-198 TAALDAAVRLQ
+198 TAAPDAAARLW
-209 EGAPDIANG
+209 EEAPEIASG
-218 LLELRLRLLSDAA
+218 LLDQRRRLLADTQ

-258 PIDILTHLM
+258 PLDILTHLM

-279 AVLNTLP
+279 AVLHTLP
-286 NYTRKYTGQ
+286 DYTRKITSQ
-295 LYFRNIQDA
+295 LYFKNIHDA

-337 AILRQLPDSAAA
+337 VILRQLPDGAAA
-349 ILVEYQGITAEDI
+349 ILVEYQGNAEEEV
-362 ASLRRISERT
+362 ASLHRIAART
-372 MKELRLLHDPEF
+372 VQEMNLLVEAEF
-384 TEDPAIQA
+384 TEDPVVQA
-392 NLWKLRKGLFPTLGA
+392 ALWKLRKGLFPTLGA
-407 MRPKGT
+407 LRPKGT

-419 VVFPIPRLAEAV
+419 VVFPVPRLAEAI
-431 TDLQSRFHT
+431 TDLQARFHE

-454 GNLHFNFSCLLN
+454 GNLHFNFSCMLN
-466 TPEEIQRLERFLDDV
+466 NQQDILHLEHFLDDV
-481 LIMVREKYDGAL
+481 FVTVRDKYDGAL

-510 WGPNGMSIMR
+510 WGHNGMDIMR

-533 PDVIINPDP
+533 PGVIINPNL
-542 RAHVSNIKD
+542 RSHVSDIKD
-551 MPTVEDEVDKCIECG
+551 MPTVEEEVDKCIECG
-566 FCEPRCPSRRL
+566 FCEPRCPSRGL
-577 TLTPRQRIVIR
+577 TLTPRQRIVLR

-593 QRKSSADTPLLASLL
+593 RRKSNADASLLAALL
-608 EDFNYSGLETCAVD
+608 EDFNYSGLDTCAVD
-622 GLCASACPVNINTGD
+622 GLCASACPININTGD

-644 GLVTPRGDKTAV
+644 GLVSARGEKNALWV
-656 WLSEH
+656 SEH
-661 FMGVEKTLAFGI
+661 FSAVEKTLSLGI
-673 QLAHAAESVVGAKA
+673 RLGHAAEAVIGAKA
-687 IIGLTRFGEK
+687 VSGLTRFSEK
-697 LTGLTLPKWN
+697 LSGQTLPKWN
-707 TAVPHVPTRLPAT
+707 PAVPHVPSRFPAT
-720 RQAKADFIYFPS
+720 QQVKAEFVYFPS
-732 CISRRMGV
+732 CISRRLGV

-750 TLVTVAKRAGVSL
+750 TMVTVAKRAGVSL
-763 WIPQDVDG
+763 WIPPNVDG

-781 GYTAAYQATR
+781 GYTAAFKATR
-791 QRTLE
+791 KRTLE
-796 RFWEWSEHGR
+796 RFWDWSEHGR

-814 SCTYTLRQYSGNLSG
+814 SCTYTLRQYAENLTD

-835 PIFEN
+835 LIFEK

-851 DVLLP
+851 DALLP
-856 KLELHP
+856 ALEVHP
-862 VADAVVLHP
+862 VSEAVVLHP
-871 NCSCRKLNLQDKMI
+871 NCSCRKLNLQDKMT

-890 CAKTATVPLN
+890 CAKTVTVPLN

-929 NTRPYDG
+929 NTRAYDG

-950 ATRHNYHSIV
+950 ATQHNYRSII
-960 YLLEQASR
+960 YLLDQVSRVSSQ

>member
-1 MENLLDHTT
+1 MDLKAPLSSILSE
-10 LTGSTSREDERK
+10 ER
-22 MQPDLNLKIEL
+22 I
-33 SNLLSAER
+33 
-41 VLTRPLDRYAYA
+41 LTRPLERYAYA

-59 RLVPQAVVKPAS
+59 RLIPQAVVQPAS
-71 INEICSLFQ
+71 IDEIRGLFQ
-80 FSQQN
+80 FSQRN
-85 HIPITFRAAGTSLSG
+85 RIPLTFRAAGTSLSG
-100 QSVSNGI
+100 QSVSDGI
-107 LVALAHHWG
+107 LVVLSRHWG
-116 NIQVEGGGARVRA
+116 NVQVEDGGALVRS

-135 ADINNRLKPYGRR
+135 SFINNVLKPYGRR
-148 MGPDPASI
+148 IGPDPASI

-174 GVAENAY
+174 GVVENAY
-181 HTIHSLTLVLPN
+181 HTLHSLTLVLPN

-198 TAALDAAVRLQ
+198 TASPDAATRFQ
-209 EGAPDIANG
+209 DGAPEIVNG
-218 LLELRLRLLSDAA
+218 LLDLRRRLLADGP

-258 PIDILTHLM
+258 PLDILTHLM

-279 AVLNTLP
+279 AVLHTLP
-286 NYTRKYTGQ
+286 DYTRKYTGQ
-295 LYFRNIQDA
+295 LYFKNIHDA

-349 ILVEYQGITAEDI
+349 ILVEYQGNTAEDMDG
-362 ASLRRISERT
+362 LRRISART
-372 MKELRLLHDPEF
+372 ARAMSLLYDPEF
-384 TEDPAIQA
+384 TEDPVIQA

-419 VVFPIPRLAEAV
+419 VVFPVPRLAEAV

-454 GNLHFNFSCLLN
+454 GNLHFNFSCLLSGQD
-466 TPEEIQRLERFLDDV
+466 EILRLERFLDDV
-481 LIMVREKYDGAL
+481 FAMVRDKYDGAL

-510 WGPNGMSIMR
+510 WGCNGLAIMR

-533 PDVIINPDP
+533 PDVIINPNP
-542 RAHVSNIKD
+542 RAHVSDIKD

-593 QRKSSADTPLLASLL
+593 QRNLTADVHLLDSLL
-608 EDFNYSGLETCAVD
+608 KDFNYSGLDTCAVD

-644 GLVTPRGDKTAV
+644 GLVTPRGEKIARY
-656 WLSEH
+656 LSDH
-661 FMGVEKTLAFGI
+661 FAGVEKSLAFGI
-673 QLAHAAESVVGAKA
+673 RLGHAAETVIGTKA

-707 TAVPHVPTRLPAT
+707 AAVPYVPAHLPVTRRAE
-720 RQAKADFIYFPS
+720 AAYVYFPS

-740 PKPGMASLAE
+740 PKPGMDSLAE

-763 WIPQDVDG
+763 WIPPDVDG

-781 GYTAAYQATR
+781 GYIAAYQATR

-814 SCTYTLRQYSGNLSG
+814 SCTYTLRQYAGNLSA
-829 LTPEER
+829 LTPDER
-835 PIFEN
+835 IIFEK

-856 KLELHP
+856 ALEIHP
-862 VADAVVLHP
+862 VVDAVVLHP
-871 NCSCRKLNLQDKMI
+871 NCSSRKLNLQDKMTSI
-885 AIASR
+885 ARR
-890 CAKTATVPLN
+890 CAKTVTVPLN

-929 NTRPYDG
+929 NSRPYDG

-950 ATRHNYHSIV
+950 ATQHNYHSII

>member
-1 MENLLDHTT
+1 MDLKTT
-10 LTGSTSREDERK
+10 LSSILPEERILTS
-22 MQPDLNLKIEL
+22 
-33 SNLLSAER
+33 
-41 VLTRPLDRYAYA
+41 PLERYAYA

-59 RLVPQAVVKPAS
+59 RLIPQAIVQPIS
-71 INEICSLFQ
+71 IDEIRSLFQ
-80 FSQQN
+80 FSQRN
-85 HIPITFRAAGTSLSG
+85 RIPITFRAAGTSLSG
-100 QSVSNGI
+100 QSISNGI
-107 LVALAHHWG
+107 LVVLSRYWG
-116 NIQVEGGGARVRA
+116 NVRVEDGGALVRA

-135 ADINNRLKPYGRR
+135 SFINNVLKPYGRR
-148 MGPDPASI
+148 IGPDPASL

-181 HTIHSLTLVLPN
+181 HTVHSLTLILPN

-198 TAALDAAVRLQ
+198 TGAPDANARFR
-209 EGAPDIANG
+209 EGAPEIANG
-218 LLELRLRLLSDAA
+218 LLELRGRLLADAA
-231 LAERVRVRYQTKN
+231 LSERVLLRYQTKN

-258 PIDILTHLM
+258 PKDILTHLM

-279 AVLNTLP
+279 AVLHTLP
-286 NYTRKYTGQ
+286 DYTRKYTGQ

-304 ARAIAP
+304 AKAIES

-337 AILRQLPDSAAA
+337 IILRQLPDSAAA
-349 ILVEYQGITAEDI
+349 ILVEYQGSTTEDI
-362 ASLRRISERT
+362 ITFQKISARIVRG
-372 MKELRLLHDPEF
+372 MHLLYDPEF
-384 TEDPAIQA
+384 TEDPLVQA
-392 NLWKLRKGLFPTLGA
+392 NLWKLRKGLFPTMGA
-407 MRPKGT
+407 MRPRGY

-419 VVFPIPRLAEAV
+419 LVFPVPCLAEAI
-431 TDLQSRFHT
+431 TDLKSKFQG

-454 GNLHFNFSCLLN
+454 GNLHVNFSCLLN
-466 TPEEIQRLERFLDDV
+466 SQEEILRLERFLDDM
-481 LIMVREKYDGAL
+481 LGLVRKKYDGAL

-510 WGPNGMSIMR
+510 WGRNGLAIMQ

-533 PDVIINPDP
+533 PDVIINLNTRSHISD
-542 RAHVSNIKD
+542 IKD
-551 MPTVEDEVDKCIECG
+551 MPPVEEEVDKCIECG
-566 FCEPRCPSRRL
+566 FCEARCPSRRL

-593 QRKSSADTPLLASLL
+593 LHNSETDAPLLYTLL
-608 EDFNYSGLETCAVD
+608 TDFKYAGLDTCAVD

-644 GLVTPRGDKTAV
+644 DLVTPLAAKNAH
-656 WLSEH
+656 WLVKH
-661 FMGVEKTLAFGI
+661 FRGVEKSLAAGVK
-673 QLAHAAESVVGAKA
+673 LGHAAESVIGAKA
-687 IIGLTRFGEK
+687 ITGLTRIGEK
-697 LTGLTLPKWN
+697 ISGMTLPKWN
-707 TAVPHVPTRLPAT
+707 TAVPYVPARRPVTQRAG
-720 RQAKADFIYFPS
+720 ADYIYFPS
-732 CISRRMGV
+732 CISRRLGV
-740 PKPGMASLAE
+740 PKQGMFSLAE
-750 TLVTVAKRAGVSL
+750 TMVTVAKRAGVSL
-763 WIPQDVDG
+763 WIPEDVDG

-781 GYTAAYQATR
+781 GYTAAYKVIR
-791 QRTLE
+791 RRTLE
-796 RFWEWSEHGR
+796 RFWEWSEKGR
-806 LPIVIDTT
+806 LPIIIDTT
-814 SCTYTLRQYSGNLSG
+814 SCTYTLRQYAGNLSD

-835 PIFEN
+835 VIFEK

-856 KLELHP
+856 GLD
-862 VADAVVLHP
+862 VQQVTDAVVLHP
-871 NCSCRKLNLQDKMI
+871 NCSSRKLNLQDKMV

-890 CAKTATVPLN
+890 CAKTVTVPLN

-911 LLFPELTAS
+911 LLFPELTDS

-929 NTRPYDG
+929 NARPYDG

-950 ATRHNYHSIV
+950 ATQHNYHSII
-960 YLLEQASR
+960 YLLEKASRDSSQ